1 MKQIVLIIFT
11 FSGIC
16 MAYAQQLP
24 LKALETEMLA
34 APKPNA
40 KLVPNP
46 ASNKVEITLSGF
58 EPGLIRIQ
66 LVDALG
72 NILRDDKRLLYSGDE
87 SLMLMFNA
95 KPGIYFVCIRQ
106 HQHKLRKRLVLL

>member
-1 MKQIVLIIFT
+1 MKKIVLLAFT

-16 MAYAQQLP
+16 MAFSQKP
-24 LKALETEMLA
+24 TGNALETEQLA
-34 APKPNA
+34 APRPNA
-40 KLVPNP
+40 KLAPNP

-66 LVDALG
+66 LVDAMG